1 VFRVT
6 CLRNCVFL
14 SLNHLG
20 ETEIQYHAKKA
31 KNRFYDNQDI
41 PYRAG
46 MFDISNITYIDQEA
60 REYLA
65 SGDDV
70 NGKIVGTALIS
81 TSFLGKTIG
90 NMFLSLGNPSIYPT
104 KYLDSPIRAEH
115 WLRSLMREAM
125 LKDSYAKKAA

>member
-1 VFRVT
+1 
-6 CLRNCVFL
+6 
-14 SLNHLG
+14 
-20 ETEIQYHAKKA
+20 
-31 KNRFYDNQDI
+31 
-41 PYRAG
+41 

-90 NMFLSLGNPSIYPT
+90 TCFYRLETLPSILPNISIH
-104 KYLDSPIRAEH
+104 LLQLNIGCAP
-115 WLRSLMREAM
+115 
-125 LKDSYAKKAA
+125 

>member
-1 VFRVT
+1 
-6 CLRNCVFL
+6 
-14 SLNHLG
+14 
-20 ETEIQYHAKKA
+20 
-31 KNRFYDNQDI
+31 
-41 PYRAG
+41 

-90 NMFLSLGNPSIYPT
+90 NMFLSLGNSSIYPT
-104 KYLDSPIRAEH
+104 KYFDSPIRAIH